1 MNAIISLCHFCE
13 LHGPQVLFC
22 TQPNHPQEL
31 GSGDSVVGVAEEHY
45 NTMQLLLSRTQ
56 GEGGAQGLKSPVT
69 EPSTPTPSFANHC
82 EGCYSVKPGFVSH
95 DDDVKVSYVSS
106 RQPHNREVF
115 SMIRQ
120 ACLRSL
126 SGEVCPGTEG
136 PIFFGNDQQGHVI
149 SYSFHI
155 RDFQAR
161 GFQRR
166 YSIIIVMMDKIYLL
180 NSWPFLVKNLKIVV
194 EHLQEKAQK
203 VYDVEQAKS
212 PKEPNKLV
220 SFHINPKPARSLMEL
235 TEDRN
240 IFKILHVSFVWILK
254 ACGNRITESLLE
266 GPPTEDSIIDMEKQ
280 EETEEGFIKLFKKS
294 DTEEDEEEEK
304 VTEKEEEEEQEES
317 SSVSA
322 VQNIRYL
329 LRSLG
334 AKKFHILAHHAVI
347 GNQVIVRGALK
358 SAVKSVLSALK
369 CIVPK
374 GCCRVVSYSQDYEAS
389 WKCNFLGL
397 APDVHIPNHIMA
409 TEMFVLVEVIS
420 PVGDNTDPSTTCAI
434 DLDQLRECDFSLASP
449 TSLPEKGPTVLTK
462 MEMALKNENLTN
474 EVLEQYLICL
484 KEEWMNKVKV
494 LFKFTKAGG
503 SRSEEDTKKLLQV
516 VGAQEEDKQLLKFWM
531 TGLSCHYKTH
541 ILSTTKSHH

>member
-22 TQPNHPQEL
+22 TQPNHPQE
-31 GSGDSVVGVAEEHY
+31 SGGGVSVVGVAEEQY

-56 GEGGAQGLKSPVT
+56 LGDNGAVSLKSPIS
-69 EPSTPTPSFANHC
+69 EPSTPTPSSTSHC

-149 SYSFHI
+149 SYSFYI
-155 RDFQAR
+155 KDFQAR

-194 EHLQEKAQK
+194 EHLQDKAQK
-203 VYDVEQAKS
+203 VYNVEQAKS
-212 PKEPNKLV
+212 PKEPNKLA
-220 SFHINPKPARSLMEL
+220 SFRINPKPARSLMEL
-235 TEDRN
+235 TEDKS

-294 DTEEDEEEEK
+294 DTEEDVEEEK
-304 VTEKEEEEEQEES
+304 KEEEKEEEEEEEDS
-317 SSVSA
+317 ASA

-334 AKKFHILAHHAVI
+334 EKKFHILAHHAVI
-347 GNQVIVRGALK
+347 GNQIIVRGALK
-358 SAVKSVLSALK
+358 SAVKAVLSALK

-374 GCCRVVSYSQDYEAS
+374 GCCRIMSYSQEYEAS

-397 APDVHIPNHIMA
+397 APDVHIPSHIMA

-420 PVGDNTDPSTTCAI
+420 PVDENVTCPPG
-434 DLDQLRECDFSLASP
+434 LDQLRECDFSLASP
-449 TSLPEKGPTVLTK
+449 TSLPEKGPAVLTK
-462 MEMALKNENLTN
+462 MEMALKNENLTK